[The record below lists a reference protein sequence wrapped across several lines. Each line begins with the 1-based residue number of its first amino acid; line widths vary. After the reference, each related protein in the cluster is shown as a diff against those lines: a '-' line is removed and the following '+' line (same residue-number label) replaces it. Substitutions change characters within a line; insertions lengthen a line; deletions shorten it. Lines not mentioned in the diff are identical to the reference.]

1 MIKEKAIVSTPSPSY
16 KLPDADRQAILQKSP
31 FSIRAQKIE
40 KQRQQYVLAH
50 QGQDGTGN
58 APLPKI

>member
-16 KLPDADRQAILQKSP
+16 KLPDADRQALLQKSP
-31 FSIRAQKIE
+31 LFIKSQKIE
-40 KQRQQYVLAH
+40 KQRQQYVLEH

-58 APLPKI
+58 VPLRKF